1 MASKTKKRKIDVKQK
16 HIDDLPND
24 VLNEIFKHL
33 AIKTFMR
40 CRRVN
45 KRWKSAIDEYMP
57 RYRVNELVIYNDED
71 ECGVMVDT
79 FFYIDKPID
88 KDIMF
93 RNSDL
98 KLIQNIPLRLD
109 SLTRLKLEGVLI
121 FRWGSKAKV
130 DLSILNTLT
139 ALEHLELP
147 VVNPKNTTIS
157 LPVLRILYIY
167 STGSRRGLTVDCPK
181 LEIFGCEE
189 DLGTIHFVHT
199 QSIKELQ
206 IQSVPR
212 NMEEFENVEVFRT
225 SSPHSLFVR
234 ILVQLT
240 GLRELH
246 LDEHKH
252 VHVSYY
258 KARKNLNRLIEQKRK
273 LKKINL
279 KIFFYNQLLE
289 DGKTV
294 GDYKIYRKFR
304 NAFDDVVDGDDT
316 DAYDSDE

>member
-1 MASKTKKRKIDVKQK
+1 MNF
-16 HIDDLPND
+16 L
-24 VLNEIFKHL
+24 F
-33 AIKTFMR
+33 TFQL
-40 CRRVN
+40 N
-45 KRWKSAIDEYMP
+45 KRWKSAIDEYTP
-57 RYRVNELVIYNDED
+57 RYRVNELVIYNDRD
-71 ECGVMVDT
+71 EYGVTVDT
-79 FFYIDKPID
+79 FFYTDKPID
-88 KDIMF
+88 EEILF

-98 KLIQNIPLRLD
+98 KLINEMPLRLD
-109 SLTRLKLEGVLI
+109 SLTRLKLEGVLT
-121 FRWGSKAKV
+121 FRWGSKTKV
-130 DLSILNTLT
+130 NLSVLNTLT

-147 VVNPKNTTIS
+147 VVNPNETRIS
-157 LPVLRILYIY
+157 LPILRILYIY
-167 STGSRRGLTVDCPK
+167 STGSRKGLTIDCPK

-189 DLGTIHFVHT
+189 DLGVIRFIHSE
-199 QSIKELQ
+199 SIKELR

-212 NMEEFENVEVFRT
+212 NMDEFKNVEVFRT

-246 LDEHKH
+246 LDENKD

-273 LKKINL
+273 LKKVNV

-304 NAFDDVVDGDDT
+304 NAFGDVVDGDDT
-316 DAYDSDE
+316 EDYDSDE